1 MGYNGLGYAGHYG
14 YAGYGYATPYYGGV
28 HYYGKRSADAEPK
41 AEADPYVLYSGLGYA
56 GHYGYGLGY
65 AGYPYTAYS
74 GLHYYG
80 KRSADAEPKADA
92 YYGYSGYA
100 RPYGGY
106 YGYAR
111 PYGYAYYVKCT
122 AKDLRSSTGRRDLPT
137 QQYSMKCDE
146 PTITRSKLPKK
157 RPAPCALSLSPSTKL
172 PLAETVLMM
181 SARKKQ
187 NTE

>member
-1 MGYNGLGYAGHYG
+1 MGMAT
-14 YAGYGYATPYYGGV
+14 ASATP
-28 HYYGKRSADAEPK
+28 ATPT
-41 AEADPYVLYSGLGYA
+41 P
-56 GHYGYGLGY
+56 
-65 AGYPYTAYS
+65 PTAAS
-74 GLHYYG
+74 TTT
-80 KRSADAEPKADA
+80 
-92 YYGYSGYA
+92 A
-100 RPYGGY
+100 RGALTLSPRLTPTT
-106 YGYAR
+106 ATTAT
-111 PYGYAYYVKCT
+111 PAPTAAPTTAKCT
-122 AKDLRSSTGRRDLPT
+122 AKDLRSSTGRRDQPTT